1 VKPNARTVA
10 LELLLAVEHKDA
22 YANLILPKLITKAKL
37 STLDAALCQE
47 LAFGTL
53 RSALFYDFTIEAAAK
68 RDIEEIDIDLL
79 WCLRMGAHQLLS
91 MRIPNHA
98 ALNETVE
105 LVKIKISPKVSG
117 FANSVLRRISETSF
131 DRVFADLQKRYSDHD
146 ERLSAAYSHPLW
158 IVKALKLALAADGR
172 ADELEALL
180 KSNNAAAAVN
190 LVKLPSNPQHELLDE
205 SLLVKSRA
213 SAIGYELDSGNPA
226 DLRDFAAGSL
236 RVQDAGSQLSVL
248 ALTAAKP
255 ITPGERWL
263 DLCAGPGGKAA
274 LLAAFAKVSGATLVA
289 NELLP
294 HRAELVR
301 GALEPFAANTQITNF
316 DGRDLSDQQ
325 LGFFDRILVD
335 APCTGLGALRR
346 RPEARYRKSS
356 EDLKVLTKL
365 QLELLVSAYQS
376 LLPGGVLG
384 YVTCSP
390 HLSETTAIVASFLK
404 QTNAVLLDAREA
416 LSNQPVFANLPVNR
430 KTVQLYTDRDQT
442 DCMFIALLQRP
453 E

>member
-1 VKPNARTVA
+1 
-10 LELLLAVEHKDA
+10 
-22 YANLILPKLITKAKL
+22 
-37 STLDAALCQE
+37 
-47 LAFGTL
+47 
-53 RSALFYDFTIEAAAK
+53 
-68 RDIEEIDIDLL
+68 
-79 WCLRMGAHQLLS
+79 
-91 MRIPNHA
+91 
-98 ALNETVE
+98 
-105 LVKIKISPKVSG
+105 
-117 FANSVLRRISETSF
+117 
-131 DRVFADLQKRYSDHD
+131 
-146 ERLSAAYSHPLW
+146 
-158 IVKALKLALAADGR
+158 
-172 ADELEALL
+172 
-180 KSNNAAAAVN
+180 
-190 LVKLPSNPQHELLDE
+190 
-205 SLLVKSRA
+205 
-213 SAIGYELDSGNPA
+213 
-226 DLRDFAAGSL
+226 
-236 RVQDAGSQLSVL
+236 
-248 ALTAAKP
+248 
-255 ITPGERWL
+255 
-263 DLCAGPGGKAA
+263 
-274 LLAAFAKVSGATLVA
+274 
-289 NELLP
+289 
-294 HRAELVR
+294 VR
-301 GALEPFAANTQITNF
+301 GALEPFAANTQITSF